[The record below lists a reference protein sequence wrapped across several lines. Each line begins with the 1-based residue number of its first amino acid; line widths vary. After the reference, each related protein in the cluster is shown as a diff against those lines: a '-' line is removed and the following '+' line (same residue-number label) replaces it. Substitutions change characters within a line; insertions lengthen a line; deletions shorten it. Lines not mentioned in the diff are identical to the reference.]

1 MGIFSAING
10 LIQGGKQKRMAA
22 RINPVNANYEVDPTI
37 QGLYSEGKNL
47 YQGRMAGATQ
57 AEQGISSDEANAT
70 AFGERNATDASQLL
84 SFGAGVYGQGNNAR
98 INLATKEAQD
108 KQNRFGIY
116 SNVSQLLNQENNK
129 VFQDKLRNY
138 YDDLNYKRALEG
150 ASMQNKA
157 SFWSGLDDTVNTAVS
172 LFSGGFLGGGETN
185 RSVTNG
191 LSQGGVTPLSNYA
204 PLPRTMTGNVN
215 G

>member
-1 MGIFSAING
+1 
-10 LIQGGKQKRMAA
+10 
-22 RINPVNANYEVDPTI
+22 
-37 QGLYSEGKNL
+37 
-47 YQGRMAGATQ
+47 
-57 AEQGISSDEANAT
+57 
-70 AFGERNATDASQLL
+70 
-84 SFGAGVYGQGNNAR
+84 
-98 INLATKEAQD
+98 
-108 KQNRFGIY
+108 
-116 SNVSQLLNQENNK
+116 
-129 VFQDKLRNY
+129 
-138 YDDLNYKRALEG
+138 
-150 ASMQNKA
+150 MQNKA